1 MPGLSVRRETWP
13 LAGSFTISRGTRTVA
28 ETVVVELSFT
38 GDAHSGD
45 SGRVVRG
52 RGECVPY
59 ARYGETVDGVIAAI
73 EGLRPRVED
82 GLDRIGLQ
90 GLLPP
95 GAARNALDCAYW
107 DLVAKRAG
115 HPIWQLCGLSPLE
128 PVTTAYTL
136 SLDTPEAMGR
146 AAAANAA
153 RPLLKLKLAG
163 PDDLARVEAVRANA
177 PETRL
182 IVDANEGWTLDDYVQ
197 LAPKLAMLGVV
208 LIEQPLPAG
217 EDAPLA
223 GMQRP
228 VPVCADESCHA
239 TDSLAELAGRYDAVN
254 IKLDKTGGLTEALKL
269 KQAALAQGYQIMVG
283 CMLATSLAMAPA
295 VLVAQ
300 GAAFVDLD
308 GPLLLKA
315 DRPGGLRFEGSTLHP
330 PEPALWG

>member
-13 LAGSFTISRGTRTVA
+13 LAGSFTISRGTRISA
-28 ETVVVELSFT
+28 EPVVVELT
-38 GDAHSGD
+38 HSGD
-45 SGRVVRG
+45 DGRVATG

-73 EGLRPRVED
+73 EGLRARVED

-90 GLLPP
+90 ESLPP

-107 DLVAKRAG
+107 DLEAKRAG
-115 HPIWQLCGLSPLE
+115 NPVWRLCGLSPPE
-128 PVTTAYTL
+128 AVTTAYTL
-136 SLDTPEAMGR
+136 SLETPDAMGR
-146 AAAANAA
+146 AAAAHAA

-182 IVDANEGWTLDDYVQ
+182 IVDANEGWTLDDYVE
-197 LAPKLAMLGVV
+197 LAPRLAMLGVV

-217 EDAPLA
+217 QDAPLA

-239 TDSLAELAGRYDAVN
+239 TDSLAEIAGRYDAVN

-269 KQAALAQGYQIMVG
+269 KQAALAQGFQIMVG

-308 GPLLLKA
+308 GPLLLKR
-315 DRPGGLRFEGSTLHP
+315 DRPEGLCYQGSTLHP